1 VSRID
6 QNFHIS
12 RVSIDLLL
20 LLPRCGG
27 HAKVSWEDAQVV
39 VIVMGVSGSG
49 KTTVGQRLAAALGC
63 RFRDADD
70 FHPPENIAKMTAGI
84 PLTDEDREPWL
95 AVLREL
101 LENTLAAGEGLV
113 LACSALKRV
122 YRERLTVDAARQ
134 RWVYLQA
141 PRELIAER
149 LKARRGHYMP
159 AAMLDSQFAALEVPE
174 DALRVDASADPDT
187 MVALV
192 LQQLRPG
199 TAS

>member
-1 VSRID
+1 M
-6 QNFHIS
+6 
-12 RVSIDLLL
+12 
-20 LLPRCGG
+20 
-27 HAKVSWEDAQVV
+27 V

>member
-1 VSRID
+1 
-6 QNFHIS
+6 
-12 RVSIDLLL
+12 
-20 LLPRCGG
+20 
-27 HAKVSWEDAQVV
+27 VV

-49 KTTVGQRLAAALGC
+49 KTTVGQRLAAALGW

-70 FHPPENIAKMTAGI
+70 FHPPANIAKMTAGI
-84 PLTDEDREPWL
+84 PLTDEDRGPWL

-101 LENTLAAGEGLV
+101 LENTLAAGEDLV
-113 LACSALKRV
+113 LACSALKHT
-122 YRERLTVDAARQ
+122 YRERLTVDAVRQ

-141 PRELIAER
+141 SRELIAER

-159 AAMLDSQFAALEVPE
+159 AAMLDSQLAALEVPE

-187 MVALV
+187 MVAL
-192 LQQLRPG
+192 LLKELRPG